1 MEASSDPGLSKIKV
15 PGAKKVRVM
24 KVTKQSNGQLLC
36 EICSGVFEDVNGA
49 VKHMPYC
56 EQESV
61 TQWVGNITKKIDF
74 YILPINLDVMYRV
87 SHQYHNSFN
96 FNFLILHQCYC
107 KTKTFS
113 EKLRYKPWKGHLDLD
128 FFKKLDYFLGLAKNE
143 TRRDFFFWLHASTP
157 WLMKWVT
164 ILSGVLLSFLFS
176 F

>member
-61 TQWVGNITKKIDF
+61 TQWVGNITKKFRLAHSSHKSWCYMISTYCDKMSGF
-74 YILPINLDVMYRV
+74 Y
-87 SHQYHNSFN
+87 
-96 FNFLILHQCYC
+96 
-107 KTKTFS
+107 TKF
-113 EKLRYKPWKGHLDLD
+113 WK
-128 FFKKLDYFLGLAKNE
+128 
-143 TRRDFFFWLHASTP
+143 FWLET
-157 WLMKWVT
+157 WKY
-164 ILSGVLLSFLFS
+164 
-176 F
+176 